1 MVIII
6 IQIDN
11 NPLNVVCPQSLVDS
25 GQKQAMLHVI
35 SKPCNGQA
43 NKKKEKNVGCI

>member
-25 GQKQAMLHVI
+25 EQKQAMLHVI

-43 NKKKEKNVGCI
+43 NKEKEKNVGCI